1 MQELLDTL
9 QQEKLALEQSILEL
23 QANTSQL
30 QEQAQELRE
39 RERLLVFFPDLHMPT
54 ETQFESKGADGFV
67 PWGLQSSQGILLI
80 PRKGSDPV

>member
-1 MQELLDTL
+1 MQELLDML

-54 ETQFESKGADGFV
+54 EMQFESKGADGSTV
-67 PWGLQSSQGILLI
+67 GLCLGSPELPGDPAG
-80 PRKGSDPV
+80 PRHSH